1 MAELRGIL
9 LLVGALLV
17 AGIYGWGRWRAQRK
31 AGELKAP
38 LFKPHL
44 RSFFA
49 DKSNTEDLPSV
60 RADDDNAFAEEF
72 DEGIADDIE
81 EGAEIVGEETHYEP
95 PESGS
100 EQKIVS
106 LRIVAHEGMAFS
118 GFDLLNIF
126 NEEGFEFGE
135 FDIFHKLV
143 RGERERALFSIASLH
158 EPGSFDIKHLGDQNV
173 TGVLVFMVLPGPQDG
188 GSTFSDMIDTSRRI
202 AATLGGELRDDQG
215 STFNS
220 QRERSIREEIVE
232 YQYLATI
239 ERGDAGA

>member
-1 MAELRGIL
+1 MSELRGIL

-31 AGELKAP
+31 AP

-44 RSFFA
+44 RRFFA
-49 DKSNTEDLPSV
+49 DKSDDEDLPSV
-60 RADDDNAFAEEF
+60 RADDDNADAEDFGE
-72 DEGIADDIE
+72 DIADDIE
-81 EGAEIVGEETHYEP
+81 ESAEIIEEKTDYEP

-126 NEEGFEFGE
+126 NEEGLEFGE

-143 RGERERALFSIASLH
+143 RGERERPLFSIASLH
-158 EPGSFDIKHLGDQNV
+158 EPGSFDIKHLGDQKV

-220 QRERSIREEIVE
+220 QRERSIREEIIE

-239 ERGDAGA
+239 ERGNAGA